1 MKFLLAVTIVIAA
14 SFAANTEGAGSFWDT
29 VTKPLHF
36 GKEAV
41 QGAGDM
47 VHAYVDMRRANVKN
61 SDKYFHAR
69 GNYDA
74 ARRGPG
80 GSWVARVIS
89 NTRERVDQWR
99 GGNPAAS
106 SADQE
111 ANRWGRNGGDP
122 NKYRPKGLPTKYRR
136 SIF

>member
-1 MKFLLAVTIVIAA
+1 MNSLLAVTTVVAV
-14 SFAANTEGAGSFWDT
+14 FAVRAEGVADIWDT
-29 VTKPLHF
+29 VTKPLKF
-36 GKEAV
+36 GREAV
-41 QGAGDM
+41 QGAVDM
-47 VHAYVDMRRANVKN
+47 AHAYVDMRRANFKN

-80 GSWVARVIS
+80 GSWAARVIS
-89 NTRERVDQWR
+89 NARETVDQWR

-106 SADQE
+106 AADQE
-111 ANRWGRNGGDP
+111 ANRWGRKGGDP

-136 SIF
+136 SVF